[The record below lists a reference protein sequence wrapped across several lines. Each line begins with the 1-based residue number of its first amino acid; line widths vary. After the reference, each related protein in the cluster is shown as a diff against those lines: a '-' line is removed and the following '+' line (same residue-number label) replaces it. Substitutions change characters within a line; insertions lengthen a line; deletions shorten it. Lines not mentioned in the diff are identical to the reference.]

1 MSNDDR
7 EQRFEQAFARHMP
20 DASPDS
26 ACPDA
31 EILAAYHE
39 RTLSAEEM
47 SEWKEHIAGC
57 NRCQETL
64 ALVEETEHL
73 PTVEWEQDKQPA
85 ERLAMATPVRAA
97 SAGLR
102 AGSEA
107 IPAAPRS
114 TEIPLPISKARPRPP
129 WRWIVPVG
137 AIAASVIFVIGVQ
150 EIRTQRKQQLYN
162 EQVAQNRLSIPQ
174 LPIPQSE
181 PTDTLKKRESP
192 AANLDKQIAP
202 QKKAAAPPARGSM
215 ETESDLTTSVPHAS
229 SADSLANS
237 RQKDALAA
245 GAGRAGAMQS
255 PAVISGAVTGGR
267 IAQAVPTSPGSP
279 VPAAT
284 APKPTAE
291 EKQQANK
298 AVQSA
303 AQTLQVQSAAPSLNT
318 GQLEVNALRET
329 GDLLQIAAGN
339 RRYIVAPGQA
349 YAWRL
354 GDAGKIERSTD
365 RGKTWRPQSSGV
377 TADLTAGSAT
387 SDKVC
392 WVVGKAGTLLLT
404 ADGGKHWTLL
414 SSPIQEDL
422 GGVRA
427 TDASHASIWNVT
439 NRISYE
445 TADGGE
451 TWQRAANE

>member
-1 MSNDDR
+1 
-7 EQRFEQAFARHMP
+7 
-20 DASPDS
+20 
-26 ACPDA
+26 
-31 EILAAYHE
+31 
-39 RTLSAEEM
+39 
-47 SEWKEHIAGC
+47 
-57 NRCQETL
+57 
-64 ALVEETEHL
+64 
-73 PTVEWEQDKQPA
+73 
-85 ERLAMATPVRAA
+85 
-97 SAGLR
+97 
-102 AGSEA
+102 
-107 IPAAPRS
+107 
-114 TEIPLPISKARPRPP
+114 
-129 WRWIVPVG
+129 
-137 AIAASVIFVIGVQ
+137 
-150 EIRTQRKQQLYN
+150 
-162 EQVAQNRLSIPQ
+162 
-174 LPIPQSE
+174 
-181 PTDTLKKRESP
+181 
-192 AANLDKQIAP
+192 
-202 QKKAAAPPARGSM
+202 
-215 ETESDLTTSVPHAS
+215 
-229 SADSLANS
+229 
-237 RQKDALAA
+237 
-245 GAGRAGAMQS
+245 MQS
-255 PAVISGAVTGGR
+255 PADISGAVTGGR
-267 IAQAVPTSPGSP
+267 IAQAVPPSPGSP

-303 AQTLQVQSAAPSLNT
+303 AQTLQVQSAAPNLNT
-318 GQLEVNALRET
+318 AQLEINALRET

-414 SSPIQEDL
+414 SSPIREDL